1 MPYLPTDHTFII
13 RFWLER
19 RENPDVQPEWRGMI
33 EYVLTRERRY
43 FFSMEQ
49 ITNFIREKIVPDPP
63 SAER

>member
-1 MPYLPTDHTFII
+1 MPSLPTAHTFII

-19 RENPDVQPEWRGMI
+19 HEIPDVQPEWRGMI

-49 ITNFIREKIVPDPP
+49 ITNFIREKIAPDPP
-63 SAER
+63 PAEK